1 MTDSVF
7 DVLFAYFD
15 ESMSSIG
22 GYEPYISW
30 NTVDITPI
38 WINNEF
44 ITVPWS
50 GVLFSFANGAYEFSV
65 KFCVV
70 KFSSFG

>member
-1 MTDSVF
+1 M
-7 DVLFAYFD
+7 LFAYFD
-15 ESMSSIG
+15 ESMASKRV
-22 GYEPYISW
+22 YKPHISC
-30 NTVDITPI
+30 NTVGLTPI
-38 WINNEF
+38 QINNEF
-44 ITVPWS
+44 ITIPWS

>member
-1 MTDSVF
+1 M
-7 DVLFAYFD
+7 LFAYFD
-15 ESMSSIG
+15 ESMASKIF
-22 GYEPYISW
+22 YKPYRSW
-30 NTVDITPI
+30 NKVALTQIQI
-38 WINNEF
+38 KNEF

-50 GVLFSFANGAYEFSV
+50 GVFISFANGAHELSV

>member
-1 MTDSVF
+1 MNIWRVKEFINHRQD
-7 DVLFAYFD
+7 
-15 ESMSSIG
+15 
-22 GYEPYISW
+22 W
-30 NTVDITPI
+30 NTVGLTPI
-38 WINNEF
+38 QIKNES
-44 ITVPWS
+44 ITVPLS

>member
-7 DVLFAYFD
+7 YVLFACFD
-15 ESMSSIG
+15 ESMASIKW
-22 GYEPYISW
+22 YEPYISW

-38 WINNEF
+38 KIKNEF
-44 ITVPWS
+44 TKVPK
-50 GVLFSFANGAYEFSV
+50 VVIYFLILTELMTFFVE
-65 KFCVV
+65 FCVV

>member
-1 MTDSVF
+1 MSSKIGRNLQITTDFLFLTDSVF
-7 DVLFAYFD
+7 IVLFAYFD

-38 WINNEF
+38 
-44 ITVPWS
+44 
-50 GVLFSFANGAYEFSV
+50 
-65 KFCVV
+65 
-70 KFSSFG
+70 

>member
-1 MTDSVF
+1 M
-7 DVLFAYFD
+7 LFAYFD
-15 ESMSSIG
+15 ESMASKIVYKPKRSC
-22 GYEPYISW
+22 
-30 NTVDITPI
+30 NTVGLTPI
-38 WINNEF
+38 KINNEF

-50 GVLFSFANGAYEFSV
+50 GVLFSFANGAHEIFYF